1 MAGKAAILSV
11 KIISDAKRFQK
22 GMMQAEK
29 TVSRFNSAIGKA
41 TKITALTTS
50 LTALAGA
57 SLAGVSNL
65 SALAGGIAAVGG
77 AALALP
83 GVFAGMAVGL
93 AVMAAALK
101 DMPTVLGDLAP
112 MFGNLQQAISAR
124 FWSQAAEPIR
134 ELVQSTYPAL
144 LQGTQR
150 VAGELGVM
158 FGVLATSIQSAATD
172 TRLSTLFETVAQSID
187 TATAAIGP
195 LVSAFTTLGGVGLSY
210 LNPLAEW
217 FVRLTERFDVF
228 TQRAAADG
236 SLRLWID
243 NGLTA
248 LGLLGSALGSIVA
261 IFAAVSTAASNAG
274 GAGLAQFAG
283 GLERIATIVSGPTFQ
298 GALTTVFKG
307 AHESVSGLSAALGP
321 LGALFVQIA
330 PSLATFLA
338 LAGQIAGVAIS
349 ALAPALGAVVTG
361 ITPLVQQIGGVLL
374 GLLQQLQ
381 VWTTSNATQIQAFAT
396 AIGSFLVGSLNI
408 VGPLLSGLLSTLLNM
423 VGYVMQNKEAFI
435 GLGVAVMAG
444 VAAFNAMKAVAVI
457 VQTVRTLI
465 LGLNTAMAAYRAGMT
480 IATAV
485 QAGFNL
491 ALVANPIGIVVV
503 AIAALVAGL
512 VYFVTQT
519 EMGRQMWANF
529 TSFLGTAI
537 GGAINGVKAALAGFG
552 SWFGGIVNGFK
563 SVWSVAWSAISS
575 ATRPIIA
582 GIQQTLSVFFT
593 IGQSLLNMFKVAWQL
608 GFSVIKL
615 AIVASFT
622 AGQAILNVFSSAASR
637 VVNAVR
643 SGFLAGF
650 NAIRAVVLSVINFA
664 MQKLTEFMNRNA
676 TTVNAIRN
684 AFSTAFRAV
693 QEIVA
698 RVVGAILGFIENL
711 KGRVNSAASFIR
723 DAFVG
728 AFNALRSVASGVID
742 GIKSGVEGITSK
754 LRGAVDWV
762 RKLTSGFKPP
772 AWLNNALGLGGTG
785 FAVPAVMPT
794 FGAGAA
800 MGGTGAPV
808 APAIFARTGSG
819 VRRNEHTERPSVTVH
834 QTVNPSPGMDERELA
849 TKTSR
854 ELMYRIGY

>member
-1 MAGKAAILSV
+1 MAGKTAILSV
-11 KIISDAKRFQK
+11 KIVSDAKRFQK

-65 SALAGGIAAVGG
+65 SALAGGIASVGG

-134 ELVQSTYPAL
+134 DLVQSTYPAL

-217 FVRLTERFDVF
+217 FVTLAERFDAF

-236 SLRLWID
+236 SLNLWID
-243 NGLTA
+243 NGLTS

-307 AHESVSGLSAALGP
+307 AHESVTGLSTALDP

-330 PSLATFLA
+330 PSLASFLA

-349 ALAPALGAVVTG
+349 ALAPAIGAVVTG
-361 ITPLVQQIGGVLL
+361 LTPLVQQIGGVLL
-374 GLLQQLQ
+374 GLLQQLMT
-381 VWTTSNATQIQAFAT
+381 WTTQNATQIQAFAT
-396 AIGSFLVGSLNI
+396 AIGSFLVSSLNI
-408 VGPLLSGLLSTLLNM
+408 VGPLLSGLLSTLLSM
-423 VGYVMQNKEAFI
+423 AGFVMQNKEAFI

-519 EMGRQMWANF
+519 ETGRQMWANF
-529 TSFLGTAI
+529 TAFLGTAI
-537 GGAINGVKAALAGFG
+537 GGAINGVKSFLSGFG
-552 SWFGGIVNGFK
+552 SWFGGIVNGLK
-563 SVWSVAWSAISS
+563 SAWSAMWTSAGQFISTALNTARNAVTTFFNLARSGLTAFVSVWASGWNS
-575 ATRPIIA
+575 AKALFSSVMNA
-582 GIQQTLSVFFT
+582 GKSLIQGFLS
-593 IGQSLLNMFKVAWQL
+593 KAE
-608 GFSVIKL
+608 SVINRIRSTWQSGFNSVRTLITSVMTTAKTQVQAFL
-615 AIVASFT
+615 TKASQVVSQIRTAFT
-622 AGQAILNVFSSAASR
+622 TGF
-637 VVNAVR
+637 NAVR
-643 SGFLAGF
+643 SLV
-650 NAIRAVVLSVINFA
+650 ISVIAALLSKFNSFKA
-664 MQKLTEFMNRNA
+664 G
-676 TTVNAIRN
+676 VN
-684 AFSTAFRAV
+684 
-693 QEIVA
+693 Q
-698 RVVGAILGFIENL
+698 
-711 KGRVNSAASFIR
+711 AASVVKS
-723 DAFVG
+723 ALVG
-728 AFNALRSVASGVID
+728 AFTRLKSTASSVIGS
-742 GIKSGVEGITSK
+742 IKSGVEGITSK

-772 AWLNNALGLGGTG
+772 AWLSNALGLGGTG